1 MIWSARLLLV
11 ASRFGTVERGLLGG
25 MFFAEKKNS
34 WAIVHGTLQ
43 RLTGTGPVLP
53 ENVCFFHFTLLF
65 FSSAKQWKQQKLP
78 STATEHLGG
87 NCLPSQ
93 KIRSLLLPQTWM
105 GVIGQQT
112 LFVLVRCRRTCSLAL
127 PASVLL
133 VVAFSFSCLGF
144 GNTEVRVPNQTNSS
158 AFQKHS

>member
-11 ASRFGTVERGLLGG
+11 ASRFGTADRGLLRG

-34 WAIVHGTLQ
+34 WAIVHGTLY

-65 FSSAKQWKQQKLP
+65 FHSAKQWKQQKLP
-78 STATEHLGG
+78 SAVTEHLGG

-93 KIRSLLLPQTWM
+93 KVWSLLLPQTWM

-112 LFVLVRCRRTCSLAL
+112 LFAT
-127 PASVLL
+127 SVM
-133 VVAFSFSCLGF
+133 
-144 GNTEVRVPNQTNSS
+144 
-158 AFQKHS
+158 